1 MENVLLT
8 QSRSKNFLFVLNN
21 IRYHFFFLSFDKM
34 PQMYKWSN
42 EHDLVV
48 KHKRH
53 ATSNNLVGFLV
64 FRKTRCMFSNVRFS
78 ITFLLTKKLNYMLM
92 KVWRSLFNP
101 KERCLHFV
109 SLPQFLKYNGIIGC
123 KLKLASLLTFWFAWC
138 QKRFHNQCVSK
149 LISLIRLSIQWK
161 NPRSGYFNKSFHLHN
176 AIMALNHNSI
186 FFVMKYLNKFKNLST
201 YCISI

>member
-1 MENVLLT
+1 MFQTWKNDIFFHKKRFDLFVPKPFCKIEEMENVLLT

-78 ITFLLTKKLNYMLM
+78 ITFSLTKKLNFMLM
-92 KVWRSLFNP
+92 KVLNENGVFNP

-109 SLPQFLKYNGIIGC
+109 SLP
-123 KLKLASLLTFWFAWC
+123 
-138 QKRFHNQCVSK
+138 
-149 LISLIRLSIQWK
+149 
-161 NPRSGYFNKSFHLHN
+161 
-176 AIMALNHNSI
+176 
-186 FFVMKYLNKFKNLST
+186 
-201 YCISI
+201 